1 MFSCN
6 EPKSASV
13 TLRRSQILIYT
24 HLPLRDLRG
33 LSTAQRAEPACT
45 QIWRRRPFLLPG
57 NRDRSPHTFTSFGL
71 CGTMDDLPR
80 SALTTS
86 SSLSPHCPSL
96 KSASIQSVGSTRWS
110 SSCDDRFLAPI
121 MTLTP
126 AQWVALGAGIYA
138 GIGLP
143 LAFVW
148 WYRRR
153 YRLHR
158 PLPIH
163 PDEVDAA
170 ELLDQTVTPGPSTPY
185 SSAAQSLGLRQVNP
199 YNRAVISPSPP
210 STASFTAPTATTRE
224 SSSTAHSDWPQSLRD
239 SRVLTR
245 PPDAR
250 TSKHVGPSRVR
261 ETHVRDSLS
270 TLNMSAGR
278 STDRYSTDTGRTA
291 RHSHVMSDAGPGAD
305 YRSSRDSRLATDRHA
320 SYNSVRDVRLTGS
333 SLPPFAADGP
343 HAEGSR
349 GTFGYAQLN
358 SYVTEDGGGSPHSF
372 LPGDD
377 KTFSVGQRDSQS
389 WRYPQNWPVS
399 TEHSTSP
406 EPATTSPPSAY
417 RPPSS
422 LRAPST
428 TPPLTMPVP
437 MPASPPPAVIV
448 PMSNPSPTPPEPEEA
463 SRPPSQLR
471 DEIKRQLYA
480 PTTPAPPKSPGAVTI
495 LKDVLFSEP
504 EQMDACPG
512 PSRERVI
519 VRNEEDAE
527 TVRLELLPPQY
538 RPEWAEG
545 HAPEAEKVGYE
556 EGRCT

>member
-1 MFSCN
+1 
-6 EPKSASV
+6 
-13 TLRRSQILIYT
+13 
-24 HLPLRDLRG
+24 
-33 LSTAQRAEPACT
+33 
-45 QIWRRRPFLLPG
+45 
-57 NRDRSPHTFTSFGL
+57 
-71 CGTMDDLPR
+71 
-80 SALTTS
+80 
-86 SSLSPHCPSL
+86 
-96 KSASIQSVGSTRWS
+96 
-110 SSCDDRFLAPI
+110 

-126 AQWVALGAGIYA
+126 AQWVALGAGVYA

-185 SSAAQSLGLRQVNP
+185 SSAAQSLGLRQVDP
-199 YNRAVISPSPP
+199 CNRAVISPSPP

-224 SSSTAHSDWPQSLRD
+224 SSSTTHSDWPQSLRD

-270 TLNMSAGR
+270 TLNVSAGR

-291 RHSHVMSDAGPGAD
+291 RHSHVTSDAGASAD
-305 YRSSRDSRLATDRHA
+305 YRSSRDSRLATDHHA
-320 SYNSVRDVRLTGS
+320 SYNSVRDSRSTGS
-333 SLPPFAADGP
+333 SLPPFAAEGLD
-343 HAEGSR
+343 AEGSR
-349 GTFGYAQLN
+349 GTFGSAQLN

-377 KTFSVGQRDSQS
+377 KAFSVGQRDSQS

-406 EPATTSPPSAY
+406 EPVISSPPSAY

-422 LRAPST
+422 QRAPST
-428 TPPLTMPVP
+428 TPPLIMPVP
-437 MPASPPPAVIV
+437 IPTSPPPAAIV

-463 SRPPSQLR
+463 CRPPSQLR
-471 DEIKRQLYA
+471 DEMKRHLYA
-480 PTTPAPPKSPGAVTI
+480 PQTPAPPKSPGAVTI

-504 EQMDACPG
+504 EQMDTNPG
-512 PSRERVI
+512 PSQARVI

-527 TVRLELLPPQY
+527 TARLELLPPQY

-545 HAPEAEKVGYE
+545 HVPGPEKAAYGA
-556 EGRCT
+556 GRCP